1 MLSESFVASTL
12 ASSKAPASSAL
23 KDVGICIHALQP
35 SSVLRSGFKKSS
47 TAPNCLAVSASHVFA
62 AQAEKAVVH
71 VYSRERGG
79 QEATIP
85 FPERIRSV
93 VLGGGPNGEVL
104 VLGTE
109 SGRLILWETCT
120 GRQIS
125 TSQSHLQP
133 VTSLAVDPTSSFIL
147 SGSSDANIHVWSL
160 PGLLFFARPPS
171 TTTSSGQQPSL
182 SPIRTFSA
190 HRTAITALAVGHSRS
205 RDNIAISAS
214 QDNTAVVWDYHT
226 GCILKTCLLPSSALC
241 LTVDPADRAFYA
253 GYEDGSVQMIDFYQA
268 PSTQHSLG
276 QIRLQSAPL
285 QLSAEDRFV
294 PPTPDSG
301 AAESI
306 ALSYDGMT
314 LLSGHRSGVVLSW
327 SVAKGK
333 YVSTVADYTHPVTNL
348 LMLPPSGLLHTSLH
362 PKITVHNIV
371 KPRYDRVVSN
381 ASQIAGTA
389 PADYTVSAHLIF
401 SSRATIPSNAD
412 HMSQPDQ
419 FSRALKH
426 PFFPASLI
434 EEGLAELTAVNQGTA
449 EQSQGT
455 STSPLP
461 EAKSL
466 EHTEALVQS
475 SHVQSLEAEI
485 SALTKR
491 VSTSETARRAA
502 VDELVRLRSDMMA
515 LQDYANELHQKQE
528 CAQKKKVS
536 RQVEKEKHRL
546 RTRAAWLE
554 VEKGGK
560 QGDSVARSII
570 ADDGGDTT
578 ETGDISSDE

>member
-1 MLSESFVASTL
+1 M
-12 ASSKAPASSAL
+12 
-23 KDVGICIHALQP
+23 
-35 SSVLRSGFKKSS
+35 
-47 TAPNCLAVSASHVFA
+47 
-62 AQAEKAVVH
+62 
-71 VYSRERGG
+71 
-79 QEATIP
+79 
-85 FPERIRSV
+85 
-93 VLGGGPNGEVL
+93 
-104 VLGTE
+104 
-109 SGRLILWETCT
+109 
-120 GRQIS
+120 
-125 TSQSHLQP
+125 
-133 VTSLAVDPTSSFIL
+133 
-147 SGSSDANIHVWSL
+147 
-160 PGLLFFARPPS
+160 
-171 TTTSSGQQPSL
+171 
-182 SPIRTFSA
+182 
-190 HRTAITALAVGHSRS
+190 GHSRS

-214 QDNTAVVWDYHT
+214 KDNTAVVWDYHT
-226 GCILKTCLLPSSALC
+226 GCILKTFLLPSSALC

-253 GYEDGSVQMIDFYQA
+253 GYEDGSVQMIDFYQT
-268 PSTQHSLG
+268 PSIQHSLG

-285 QLSAEDRFV
+285 QLSAEDRFA

-314 LLSGHRSGVVLSW
+314 LLSGHRSGVVLLW

-348 LMLPPSGLLHTSLH
+348 LMLPPSGLLHTSLN

-381 ASQIAGTA
+381 SSQIAGTA

-401 SSRATIPSNAD
+401 SSRATIPSSAD

-434 EEGLAELTAVNQGTA
+434 EEGLAELTAVNQGTT

-455 STSPLP
+455 STLPLP

-466 EHTEALVQS
+466 EHTGALVQS
-475 SHVQSLEAEI
+475 PHVQSLEAEI
-485 SALTKR
+485 SVLTKR

-502 VDELVRLRSDMMA
+502 VDELVRLRSDMMT

-528 CAQKKKVS
+528 CAQKKKLS
-536 RQVEKEKHRL
+536 RQVEKEKHIL

-554 VEKGGK
+554 AEKRGK
-560 QGDSVARSII
+560 QGDSVIRSIT